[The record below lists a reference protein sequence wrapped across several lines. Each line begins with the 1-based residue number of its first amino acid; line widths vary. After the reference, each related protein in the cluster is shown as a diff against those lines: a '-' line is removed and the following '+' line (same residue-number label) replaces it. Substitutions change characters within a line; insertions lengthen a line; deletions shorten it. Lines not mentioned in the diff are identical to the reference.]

1 MCQLEGSYET
11 KCVIT
16 PLYTALSWDTTLGDK
31 CLKMLTQCYAE
42 INALQKDR
50 VPIKAREERAGSQ
63 AVVFRG
69 ACHHPLIVGSKSYAI
84 SENLR
89 KPSV

>member
-1 MCQLEGSYET
+1 MCDYSLVHSA
-11 KCVIT
+11 I
-16 PLYTALSWDTTLGDK
+16 LGYHAW
-31 CLKMLTQCYAE
+31 CLKMLTQCYAK
-42 INALQKDR
+42 INALQRGR
-50 VPIKAREERAGSQ
+50 VPVKAREERPGSQ

-69 ACHHPLIVGSKSYAI
+69 ACHHPLIVGSKSYRI